1 MQILAGDI
9 GGTKTDLLLARVDPT
24 SGRRLEL
31 RSARLASAEHPDL
44 AAAIAAFFAGE
55 PPRLDAA
62 AFGIAGPIVDGVCR
76 TTNLPWVIDG
86 DELAAALALPRRN
99 LSLVNDFHALALGVD
114 ELASTR
120 LEILQ
125 DGAVD
130 PFGPRA
136 IIGAGTGLGEAILV
150 PTAAGPRVLATEGG
164 HTDFAPLDAVEDRLL
179 ARLRARH
186 DHVSYERLVSGVG
199 IATIYELLV
208 AEGIVRESP
217 AVAARIAAE
226 DPAAVIGELAVAG
239 ADPACA
245 AAIDRFLRIYGA
257 EAGNLALKVLPT
269 GGLYVAGGIAPRL
282 LPLLRE
288 GPFLEALLAK
298 GRMRPLLE
306 RLRIAVVTEPQVG
319 LLGAARAAG
328 ELLRPTHAG

>member
-1 MQILAGDI
+1 MQILAGDV
-9 GGTKTDLLLARVDPT
+9 GGTKTDLLLARVDPE
-24 SGRRLEL
+24 SAAPVEL
-31 RSARLASAEHPDL
+31 RSARLASADHRDL
-44 AAAIAAFFAGE
+44 AAAIDAFFAGDR
-55 PPRLDAA
+55 PHLDAA

-86 DELAAALALPRRN
+86 DVLAAALALPRPALR
-99 LSLVNDFHALALGVD
+99 LLNDFHALALGVD
-114 ELASTR
+114 GLAPSQ
-120 LEILQ
+120 LVLLQ
-125 DGAVD
+125 DGPVD
-130 PFGPRA
+130 PQGPRA

-164 HTDFAPLDAVEDRLL
+164 HADFAPRDAIEDRLL

-186 DHVSYERLVSGVG
+186 DHVSYERLVSGIG

-208 AEGIVRESP
+208 AEGIVAASP
-217 AVAARIAAE
+217 AVAARCGAE
-226 DPAAVIGELAVAG
+226 DPAAVIGELALAG
-239 ADPACA
+239 DDPACVA
-245 AAIDRFLRIYGA
+245 TIDRFLRIYGA
-257 EAGNLALKVLPT
+257 EAGNLALKVLPS

-306 RLRIAVVTEPQVG
+306 RLRVAVVTEPRVG
-319 LLGAARAAG
+319 LLGAARAAA
-328 ELLRPTHAG
+328 ELLRAPAG